1 MYNEEID
8 CTATNYTDFVVRL
21 TALTLFGPALPFAY
35 CLLYFNGVL
44 ALHTN
49 KFEILMLSRRTMP
62 VKTKSIGIWSSI
74 IEIVGFLGV
83 VVNLCTC
90 QCERRLCYL
99 HSPARR
105 LLSGE
110 ALTRFRAG
118 NLYPEILPQYGL
130 L

>member
-90 QCERRLCYL
+90 AHERRLRYL
-99 HSPARR
+99 YSPARR

-110 ALTRFRAG
+110 ALAGFSAG